1 VKAEFLEFRGSH
13 GEVRLFAESVDD
25 LWHLSHLVRPGDL
38 VFATTFRS
46 VEMVQDK
53 IRPEKPEKKPVR
65 LGIRVEGVAFHPYAD
80 RLRISGVIEHG
91 VDQGSHHTI
100 NLDAGTELS
109 VIKTWRQVDM
119 DRIERAVKATSSGAV
134 HILAVEE
141 GEAELYRIRQ
151 YGPEL
156 VSALTQGSS
165 KGAESG
171 SARGLLFER
180 VSRLLAGVTG
190 TVVIAGPGFVKD
202 EAAKFLKEK
211 VPDLADRCITVETR
225 RSGRGAVTE
234 ALGKGVLER
243 ITGDLQ
249 LKREAELLEAFLGRM
264 GKGEPVAYGRAEVE
278 EAVTNGAAEQVLVT
292 DEMVRNRQVADLLDR
307 AEKTRAKVTV
317 FSSLFDPGQ
326 QLAALGGIAAVL
338 RYRVK

>member
-1 VKAEFLEFRGSH
+1 MKAEFLEMRGSH
-13 GEVRLFAESVDD
+13 GEIRLFAESVDD
-25 LWHLSHLVRPGDL
+25 LWHLSHLIRPGDL

-46 VEMVQDK
+46 VETVTDK

-100 NLDAGTELS
+100 NLDTGNEVS
-109 VIKTWRQVDM
+109 VIRTWRQVDL
-119 DRIERAVKATSSGAV
+119 DRIDRAVKATSTGAV

-141 GEAELYRIRQ
+141 GEAELHRIRQ

-156 VSALTQGSS
+156 VSTVVQGSS
-165 KGAESG
+165 KGADTG

-180 VSRLLAGVTG
+180 VAQLLAEVTG

-202 EAAKFLKEK
+202 EAAKYLKAK
-211 VPDLADRCITVETR
+211 IPDLADRCIAIETR

-243 ITGDLQ
+243 ITGDIQ
-249 LKREAELLEAFLGRM
+249 LKREAELLDLFLERM

-278 EAVTNGAAEQVLVT
+278 EAISAGATEQVLVI
-292 DEMVRNRQVADLLDR
+292 DEMVRNRRVAELLER

-338 RYRVK
+338 RFRVK

>member
-13 GEVRLFAESVDD
+13 GEVRLSAESVDD

-46 VEMVQDK
+46 VETVQDK

-65 LGIRVEGVAFHPYAD
+65 LGIRVEGVAFHPYAN

-100 NLDAGTELS
+100 NLDTGTELS

-119 DRIERAVKATSSGAV
+119 DRIDRAVKATSSGAV

-156 VSALTQGSS
+156 VSTLTQGSS
-165 KGAESG
+165 KGADTG

-180 VSRLLAGVTG
+180 VAQLLAEVTG
-190 TVVIAGPGFVKD
+190 TLVIAGPGFVKD
-202 EAAKFLKEK
+202 EAAKYLKEK
-211 VPDLADRCITVETR
+211 IPDLKDRCITIETR

-249 LKREAELLEAFLGRM
+249 LKREAELLDAFLERM
-264 GKGEPVAYGRAEVE
+264 GKGEPVAYGKAEVE
-278 EAVTNGAAEQVLVT
+278 EAVTNGAAEQVLVI
-292 DEMVRNRQVADLLDR
+292 DEMVRNRQVADFLDR

-317 FSSLFDPGQ
+317 FSTLFDPGQ

-338 RYRVK
+338 RYRLK

>member
-1 VKAEFLEFRGSH
+1 VKAEFLEFQGSH
-13 GEVRLFAESVDD
+13 GEVRLYAESADD

-38 VFATTFRS
+38 VFATTLRS
-46 VEMVQDK
+46 VETVQDK

-65 LGIRVEGVAFHPYAD
+65 LGIRVEGVAFHPFAN

-100 NLDAGTELS
+100 NLDPGSKLS
-109 VIKTWRQVDM
+109 VIRTWRQLDL
-119 DRIERAVKATSSGAV
+119 DRIERAVKTTTSSAV

-141 GEAELYRIRQ
+141 GEVELYRIRQ

-156 VSALTQGSS
+156 VSTITQGSS
-165 KGAESG
+165 KGADTG
-171 SARGLLFER
+171 GGRGLFFER
-180 VSRLLAGVTG
+180 VSQLLADVTG

-202 EAAKFLKEK
+202 EAAKHVKEK
-211 VPDLADRCITVETR
+211 IPDLKDRCITIETK

-249 LKREAELLEAFLGRM
+249 LKRETELLNTFLERI
-264 GKGEPVAYGRAEVE
+264 GKGEPVAYGRAEVG
-278 EAVTNGAAEQVLVT
+278 EAIENGAAEQVLVT
-292 DEMVRNRQVADLLDR
+292 DEMVRSRSVADLLDL
-307 AEKTRAKVTV
+307 AEKTRARVTV

-338 RYRVK
+338 RYRIK

>member
-1 VKAEFLEFRGSH
+1 MKAEFLEFRGSH

-38 VFATTFRS
+38 VFATTFRA
-46 VEMVQDK
+46 VETVTDR

-65 LGIRVEGVAFHPYAD
+65 LGIRVEGVSFHPYAN

-119 DRIERAVKATSSGAV
+119 DRIDRAVKATSSGAI

-156 VSALTQGSS
+156 VSTVTQGSS
-165 KGAESG
+165 KGADSGGRGILFQRVAELVGELHLMVLGEPLEEFQDALGLERGFHFLLRADWLAQPTWQIRHESLYLL
-171 SARGLLFER
+171 SFRRHTTHVTCCLSLVTERGLPR
-180 VSRLLAGVTG
+180 
-190 TVVIAGPGFVKD
+190 
-202 EAAKFLKEK
+202 
-211 VPDLADRCITVETR
+211 
-225 RSGRGAVTE
+225 
-234 ALGKGVLER
+234 
-243 ITGDLQ
+243 
-249 LKREAELLEAFLGRM
+249 
-264 GKGEPVAYGRAEVE
+264 
-278 EAVTNGAAEQVLVT
+278 
-292 DEMVRNRQVADLLDR
+292 
-307 AEKTRAKVTV
+307 
-317 FSSLFDPGQ
+317 
-326 QLAALGGIAAVL
+326 
-338 RYRVK
+338 

>member
-1 VKAEFLEFRGSH
+1 MKAEFLEFRGSH

-46 VEMVQDK
+46 VELVQDK
-53 IRPEKPEKKPVR
+53 IRPEKPEKRPVR
-65 LGIRVEGVAFHPYAD
+65 LGIRVEGVAFHQYSN
-80 RLRISGVIEHG
+80 RLRISGVIQHG
-91 VDQGSHHTI
+91 VDEGSHHTI

-109 VIKTWRQVDM
+109 VIKHWRQVDM
-119 DRIERAVKATSSGAV
+119 DRIDRAVKATSSGAV

-156 VSALTQGSS
+156 VSTLTQGSS
-165 KGAESG
+165 KGADSG

-180 VSRLLAGVTG
+180 VSQLLADVTG

-202 EAAKFLKEK
+202 EAAKYLKEK
-211 VPDLADRCITVETR
+211 IPDLGDRCITVETR

-249 LKREAELLEAFLGRM
+249 LKREAELLETFLERM
-264 GKGEPVAYGRAEVE
+264 GKGEPVAYGRTEVE
-278 EAVTNGAAEQVLVT
+278 EAVTNGAAEQVLVI

-307 AEKTRAKVTV
+307 AEHVRAKVTV

-338 RYRVK
+338 RYRMK